1 MTIGYD
7 SWAVDLAD
15 VGPVYPMQGWEIP
28 MVVVGVI
35 FWLAWHRVQFVRE
48 SEHLENARK
57 IGDAEKVS
65 KALERY

>member
-35 FWLAWHRVQFVRE
+35 FWLAWHLVQFVRE